1 MESQFSNTD
10 LSAGVCIFFIIVWIA
25 SNQEKVQGVY
35 EKFIILLG
43 GRYFSGLR

>member
-1 MESQFSNTD
+1 MNEGLGELKCRRHFV
-10 LSAGVCIFFIIVWIA
+10 LIVWIA

-43 GRYFSGLR
+43 GRYFSSLR